1 MELGSKRHRVDE
13 DWFLIWVVIEDD
25 DLKQC
30 AGTNRTDHKIPTVA
44 RYHS

>member
-1 MELGSKRHRVDE
+1 MELGSKRHRVDH

-25 DLKQC
+25 DLQQS
-30 AGTNRTDHKIPTVA
+30 AGTICTDHQIPTLA